1 MVRRVGELRLKQQE
15 EEEEGK
21 EKDVELP
28 RFGAVERSVEEEVSL
43 ERTSNPNESEGE
55 IKV

>member
-1 MVRRVGELRLKQQE
+1 MGELRLKQQE
-15 EEEEGK
+15 QEEEGK